1 MIKVCFND
9 NLIDISID
17 KMMVSKSLP
26 ENVKISIKYNQIK
39 SSIKEI
45 GLIEPIIIYFDN
57 DGKSIKILDGHL
69 RVEAMKDL
77 GIEKASC
84 IVSTINDSYTPNK
97 HVNHLTVIEEQKMLQ
112 KAISSGVSIEK
123 LSVAL
128 NISQEALKSRFRIT
142 KGITPQV
149 TSLLS
154 DKHIPIASLNVL
166 KKMQPLRQIESANI
180 MISVD
185 NFSAKLALSL
195 LHATPDLLLKN
206 SNIKKEKSDIQ
217 KNIIRLEKEM
227 ALVQTETKKHEEHYG
242 ANTLK
247 LVIIKSHITKLLNN
261 PKILHWLL
269 EHKPDYLNLLKKIS
283 DLDSL
288 TNHAE

>member
-1 MIKVCFND
+1 MLKLCFDD
-9 NLIDISID
+9 NLIDIPID
-17 KMMVSKSLP
+17 KMAASKSLP

-57 DGKSIKILDGHL
+57 EGKSIKILDGHL

-112 KAISSGVSIEK
+112 KAVASGVSIEK

-128 NISQEALKSRFRIT
+128 NISQEALKNRFRIT
-142 KGITPQV
+142 QGIDSEV

-154 DKHIPIASLNVL
+154 DKQIPIASLNIL
-166 KKMQPLRQIESANI
+166 KKMLPLRQVESANM
-180 MISVD
+180 MISIN
-185 NFSAKLALSL
+185 NFSAKFALNL
-195 LHATPDLLLKN
+195 LHATPESLLKN
-206 SNIKKEKSDIQ
+206 TTIKKDKSDIQ
-217 KNIIRLEKEM
+217 KNLIRLEKEM

-247 LVIIKSHITKLLNN
+247 LVIIKSHVTKLLNN

-288 TNHAE
+288 TEHIE